1 MGRRDPALRRRGHHH
16 IAEIAAIK
24 RRQIGM
30 RLQRIQRL
38 EQHLSFTNVN
48 WAKCGVKGRIG
59 TRRNSADAYRSTH
72 TSPHACGDPQA
83 ATALSA
89 FLRV

>member
-48 WAKCGVKGRIG
+48 WAKCGV
-59 TRRNSADAYRSTH
+59 
-72 TSPHACGDPQA
+72 
-83 ATALSA
+83 
-89 FLRV
+89 